1 MKHIFTISLCFLALS
16 LSVYGQVPDYIPS
29 DGLVA
34 WYPFNGNALDESFN
48 GHDANVVG
56 ATLSEDRFGS
66 FESAYLFDGDDR
78 IFPSN
83 YEDFPLQE
91 RTTSIWVKSNVLA
104 TGGRGV
110 FGYGGANCGDS
121 WMLTYNN
128 QGNLPSSAFAYEFQG
143 HCNNQA
149 VSSPMAPE
157 DFISWHHIVG
167 RTSQS
172 GTDIFIDG
180 ILETHSDLFV
190 SNTVP
195 NCAVLG
201 AQPSPSGLCEY
212 QDSNN
217 QLWDGLLDDF
227 GVWNRAL
234 TDIEILG
241 IFQAAPPV
249 LGCTNQ
255 EACNFDVEAVIDDG
269 TCHYEDGCGVCGGV
283 SFAGCTDSYACN
295 YDFEAGCDDGSCDYS
310 CCPGPGC
317 CGVGM
322 NWNSEI
328 GECEITN
335 PTDSNLDGCT
345 DLNDLMDILS
355 AYGDCAEVN
364 YSLSFDGV
372 DDYVNMGSFNNYNLN
387 NSSTSI
393 TAILKINVSQFG
405 YQDAGEAYIFGTPM
419 FGGNNDRGFRIETK
433 PNNTFGIAAGGNSNI
448 VYTYSG
454 NKQINTWYDIA
465 MVLDQSQDVI
475 YLYVDGV
482 LESQVSISQIGTI
495 NNAYNLNIGAFEN
508 ISWISN
514 LFSGL
519 VDDVSIWN
527 SALTQEQIQSY
538 MSTPP
543 TGNEEGLVGY
553 WDFNEG
559 TGNTLTDQTSNGND
573 GVINGATW
581 STDVPTAP

>member
-1 MKHIFTISLCFLALS
+1 MKHLLTLSLCFLALS
-16 LSVYGQVPDYIPS
+16 LSFNAFGQVPDYVPS

-48 GHDANVVG
+48 GHDANVYG

-104 TGGRGV
+104 TGGRCV

-201 AQPSPSGLCEY
+201 ATPSPSGLCEY

-234 TDIEILG
+234 TDLEILG

-255 EACNFDVEAVIDDG
+255 EACNFDEEAVVDDG
-269 TCHYEDGCGVCGGV
+269 TCHYEDECGVCGGV
-283 SFAGCTDSYACN
+283 SLAGCMDTYACN
-295 YDFEAGCDDGSCDYS
+295 FNSEAECEGEACDYT

-317 CGVGM
+317 CDEGTSWDEVTQTC
-322 NWNSEI
+322 I
-328 GECEITN
+328 ITN

-345 DLNDLMDILS
+345 DLNDLMDLLA
-355 AYGDCAEVN
+355 AYGDCAVSEFTCGDPLEYQGYDYETVQIGEQCWFAENCRFLPAVSSGTANSLESPHAYVYDYTGSDVGEALTLEN
-364 YSLSFDGV
+364 YNTYGALYNFVAVEQWELCPVGWSVPSDDQFIQLEISAGLNSEEAESTGLRGSQGSDLKSLIWGGTDVLGFGAIPAGYKNDVS
-372 DDYVNMGSFNNYNLN
+372 NLQSFNQIHDACYWWT
-387 NSSTSI
+387 SSPSI
-393 TAILKINVSQFG
+393 IEASSQGTIEQTAMEHSLFS
-405 YQDAGEAYIFGTPM
+405 DE
-419 FGGNNDRGFRIETK
+419 E
-433 PNNTFGIAAGGNSNI
+433 GIAREVSNRRH
-448 VYTYSG
+448 
-454 NKQINTWYDIA
+454 
-465 MVLDQSQDVI
+465 
-475 YLYVDGV
+475 
-482 LESQVSISQIGTI
+482 
-495 NNAYNLNIGAFEN
+495 
-508 ISWISN
+508 
-514 LFSGL
+514 GL
-519 VDDVSIWN
+519 
-527 SALTQEQIQSY
+527 SARC
-538 MSTPP
+538 
-543 TGNEEGLVGY
+543 VK
-553 WDFNEG
+553 D
-559 TGNTLTDQTSNGND
+559 
-573 GVINGATW
+573 
-581 STDVPTAP
+581 

>member
-317 CGVGM
+317 CLDGQ
-322 NWNSEI
+322 NWDWDLM
-328 GECEITN
+328 GCVITN

-345 DLNDLMDILS
+345 DLNDLMDLLA
-355 AYGDCAEVN
+355 AYGICVDPEYTCGDLVSHDGYDYSTVQIGDQCWFSENCRYLPAVSPSSAQSTTDPYYYVYDYQGTDVTSAQATSSFATYGVLYNWPAVMTEGLCPSGWHIPSDGEWQTLEISLGMSESDAAIDGWRGSPVGDYMKSTTGWSNNGNGLNTIGFIALPGGSN
-364 YSLSFDGV
+364 YSGV
-372 DDYVNMGSFNNYNLN
+372 F
-387 NSSTSI
+387 SSTGLYGHWWS
-393 TAILKINVSQFG
+393 ASESGSSARRRVLNYYEK
-405 YQDAGEAYIFGTPM
+405 
-419 FGGNNDRGFRIETK
+419 
-433 PNNTFGIAAGGNSNI
+433 
-448 VYTYSG
+448 VYR
-454 NKQINTWYDIA
+454 D
-465 MVLDQSQDVI
+465 
-475 YLYVDGV
+475 
-482 LESQVSISQIGTI
+482 
-495 NNAYNLNIGAFEN
+495 AYNRDDG
-508 ISWISN
+508 
-514 LFSGL
+514 FSARC
-519 VDDVSIWN
+519 VQD
-527 SALTQEQIQSY
+527 
-538 MSTPP
+538 
-543 TGNEEGLVGY
+543 
-553 WDFNEG
+553 
-559 TGNTLTDQTSNGND
+559 
-573 GVINGATW
+573 
-581 STDVPTAP
+581 

>member
-104 TGGRGV
+104 TGGRCV

-201 AQPSPSGLCEY
+201 ALPSPSGLCEY

-234 TDIEILG
+234 TDLEILG
-241 IFQAAPPV
+241 VFQAAPAV

-255 EACNFDVEAVIDDG
+255 DACNFDEEAVVDDG
-269 TCHYEDGCGVCGGV
+269 TCYYENECGVCGGV

-295 YDFEAGCDDGSCDYS
+295 YDFEAGCDDGSCDYT

-317 CGVGM
+317 CDTGLTW
-322 NWNSEI
+322 NWELGI
-328 GECEITN
+328 CQDLN
-335 PTDSNLDGCT
+335 PTDTNLDGCT
-345 DLNDLMDILS
+345 DLNDLMDILA
-355 AYGDCAEVN
+355 AYGDCAVVETN

-372 DDYVNMGSFNNYNLN
+372 DDYVKGSASSSLDVTNTNN
-387 NSSTSI
+387 I
-393 TAILKINVSQFG
+393 TLSAWV
-405 YQDAGEAYIFGTPM
+405 
-419 FGGNNDRGFRIETK
+419 K
-433 PNNTFGIAAGGNSNI
+433 PNDFNGSQRIISHTAEGSDHQQYSLHVSNGQIYFISGASLFEQNGFNLSSSNLELGVWNNISMTYDGSAVRLYLDGNI
-448 VYTYSG
+448 VFEKLQPDYFPSDWMGYFYIG
-454 NKQINTWYDIA
+454 KRA
-465 MVLDQSQDVI
+465 
-475 YLYVDGV
+475 DG
-482 LESQVSISQIGTI
+482 EEQFNGYID
-495 NNAYNLNIGAFEN
+495 E
-508 ISWISN
+508 
-514 LFSGL
+514 
-519 VDDVSIWN
+519 VSIWN
-527 SALTQEQIQSY
+527 SALTQQQIQSY

-559 TGNTLTDQTSNGND
+559 TGSTLTDQTSNGND

>member
-104 TGGRGV
+104 TGGRCV

-201 AQPSPSGLCEY
+201 ALPSPSGLCEY

-234 TDIEILG
+234 TDLEILG
-241 IFQAAPPV
+241 VFQAAPAV

-255 EACNFDVEAVIDDG
+255 DACNFDEEAVVDDG
-269 TCHYEDGCGVCGGV
+269 TCYYENECGVCGGV
-283 SFAGCTDSYACN
+283 SLAGCTDSYACN
-295 YDFEAGCDDGSCDYS
+295 YDFEAGCDDGSCDYT

-317 CGVGM
+317 CDVGTV
-322 NWNSEI
+322 WDIESQTCI
-328 GECEITN
+328 VLY
-335 PTDSNLDGCT
+335 PSDSNFDGCV
-345 DLNDLMDILS
+345 DLNDLMDLLS
-355 AYGDCAEVN
+355 AYGVCAVSGFTTCGDLLG
-364 YSLSFDGV
+364 YQGY
-372 DDYVNMGSFNNYNLN
+372 DYQTVQIGEQCWFAENLQAELYQSGDQIPLI
-387 NSSTSI
+387 SSTDMVDGPTPVYKCIYDDDIMNRDQMGYLYSWYTTI
-393 TAILKINVSQFG
+393 QETQVCPNGWKVPSLEDFNFLFDEIGGLNQAGNHLKSEPPIWNGADTYGFSGLPSGYYNHPYTSTSDVFG
-405 YQDAGEAYIFGTPM
+405 YYFLDQICYLWT
-419 FGGNNDRGFRIETK
+419 
-433 PNNTFGIAAGGNSNI
+433 S
-448 VYTYSG
+448 TYSG
-454 NKQINTWYDIA
+454 ETTPYYIMFRSGNNHAEIFSSAGNYAEDA
-465 MVLDQSQDVI
+465 M
-475 YLYVDGV
+475 
-482 LESQVSISQIGTI
+482 SIRCIK
-495 NNAYNLNIGAFEN
+495 
-508 ISWISN
+508 
-514 LFSGL
+514 
-519 VDDVSIWN
+519 D
-527 SALTQEQIQSY
+527 
-538 MSTPP
+538 
-543 TGNEEGLVGY
+543 
-553 WDFNEG
+553 
-559 TGNTLTDQTSNGND
+559 
-573 GVINGATW
+573 
-581 STDVPTAP
+581 